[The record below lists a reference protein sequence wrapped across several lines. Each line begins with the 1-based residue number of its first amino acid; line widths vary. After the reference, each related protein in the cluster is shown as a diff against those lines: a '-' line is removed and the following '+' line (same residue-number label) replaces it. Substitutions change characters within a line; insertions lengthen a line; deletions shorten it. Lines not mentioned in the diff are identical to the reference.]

1 VDPIKEARSVIL
13 EGVEGE
19 VLEEEVL
26 EEEVLEGVVL
36 EGGDLIVVGAMA
48 PAVAA
53 DRVPPTVTGKMA
65 LAADQEER
73 QFLSFPIHAKL

>member
-1 VDPIKEARSVIL
+1 VEGVEGEVLEGEVL

-19 VLEEEVL
+19 VLEG
-26 EEEVLEGVVL
+26 GVP
-36 EGGDLIVVGAMA
+36 IVVGAMA

-53 DRVPPTVTGKMA
+53 DRVPSTVTGKMA